1 LTIDHAAGDFHYR
14 NARQGR
20 EIGRNALP
28 KNPPEVHDAAKVRAN
43 GLGSQWRILGAG
55 TPEAVGERL
64 YVRSFDYLWC
74 IGPSVK
80 GTPRDDPK
88 VVTAIRAATRADELV
103 SWLANASAQYRYEA
117 VKRVAAAAVRTADV
131 MDRVR
136 ALAAADPYAE
146 IRAEALLALGLEARA
161 PGWVELRRQL
171 VAKAERTG
179 HLKDQDTLLTLRA
192 LGAAAESALIA
203 MLADDD
209 APTKR
214 VAAHVTG
221 GLAPC
226 GDALR
231 DALIAVLRT
240 SKDEWVTRQ
249 AAPALALWR
258 DDSAVEAFFR
268 MALNSNAYY
277 QVQPDAYAYLLRA
290 TPAGGQAKLLKDVGE
305 RNAHGDV
312 RGDAIQKLVARA
324 QEQADADSLR
334 WLVARARGG
343 DGLCVEQ
350 LSRLNDAEQR
360 RTVMLDLLTSEKS
373 VAAATRAMFWHSIEP
388 VAAGRAF
395 RAAMGRLEPRELGHA
410 MEGIWHCGDPEGRK
424 LGAEILGELLG
435 HADRQVRA
443 WALQGMGELGAD
455 AEPYLTKIEALQP
468 GEDKGLAELRQRVI
482 EQISKKSAKRQAQ

>member
-1 LTIDHAAGDFHYR
+1 
-14 NARQGR
+14 
-20 EIGRNALP
+20 
-28 KNPPEVHDAAKVRAN
+28 
-43 GLGSQWRILGAG
+43 
-55 TPEAVGERL
+55 
-64 YVRSFDYLWC
+64 
-74 IGPSVK
+74 
-80 GTPRDDPK
+80 
-88 VVTAIRAATRADELV
+88 
-103 SWLANASAQYRYEA
+103 
-117 VKRVAAAAVRTADV
+117 
-131 MDRVR
+131 
-136 ALAAADPYAE
+136 
-146 IRAEALLALGLEARA
+146 
-161 PGWVELRRQL
+161 
-171 VAKAERTG
+171 
-179 HLKDQDTLLTLRA
+179 
-192 LGAAAESALIA
+192 
-203 MLADDD
+203 
-209 APTKR
+209 
-214 VAAHVTG
+214 
-221 GLAPC
+221 
-226 GDALR
+226 LR

-268 MALNSNAYY
+268 MALNSNGYHY
-277 QVQPDAYAYLLRA
+277 VQPDAYAYLLRA

-324 QEQADADSLR
+324 QEQADADSLC
-334 WLVARARGG
+334 WIVARAQGG

-373 VAAATRAMFWHSIEP
+373 VAAATRAMFWNNIEP

-395 RAAMGRLEPRELGHA
+395 RAAMGRFEPRELGHA
-410 MEGIWHCGDPEGRK
+410 IEGIWRCGDPEGRK

-443 WALQGMGELGAD
+443 WALQGLGELGAD
-455 AEPYLTKIEALQP
+455 AEPYLTKIESLQP